1 MLFVNHDSVII
12 EVSQKLSPLVSP
24 ESACGGIE
32 FDEKCRPHV
41 VSTVH

>member
-12 EVSQKLSPLVSP
+12 EISKKLSSIVSP

-32 FDEKCRPHV
+32 FDEKCRPHG
-41 VSTVH
+41 VSTV